1 MLHSKHTG
9 QLGFTL
15 LEVMV
20 ALAIVA
26 IALAA
31 AVKASA
37 MSVDNLSYL
46 RNKTLA
52 HWVALNLL
60 AERRLQPVWPAVG
73 GSNGEMTMAG
83 RDWPWLIEITSTK
96 DADVRRIQLTVGGEA
111 SLASLTGFLPRPL
124 KAGPG
129 E

>member
-1 MLHSKHTG
+1 MLRSKHTG
-9 QLGFTL
+9 ELGFTL

-31 AVKASA
+31 AIKVSA
-37 MSVDNLSYL
+37 MSVDNLSHL

-60 AERRLQPVWPAVG
+60 AERRLQPVWPAMG
-73 GSNGEMTMAG
+73 DSNGEMTMAG
-83 RDWPWLIEITSTK
+83 REWPWLIEITSTE
-96 DADVRRIQLTVGGEA
+96 DTDVRRIQLTVDGEE
-111 SLASLTGFLPRPL
+111 SLVSLTGFLPRPS
-124 KAGPG
+124 KPG
-129 E
+129 YEK